1 MVLPVL
7 HFNVHTHM
15 VVTWHITSSTIVD
28 FGEPCSSFEMTLDKW
43 MDEMCA
49 KIPNILQLNQY
60 ICELLSPKF

>member
-28 FGEPCSSFEMTLDKW
+28 FGEPCSAFEMTLDKW
-43 MDEMCA
+43 LDEMCA
-49 KIPNILQLNQY
+49 KIPNILQLN
-60 ICELLSPKF
+60 